1 MPRRIARSA
10 RSLFRAVPL
19 VLSLAGASIAVS
31 AMTGCEDQKSV
42 EWGIKHITDAN
53 PVERGKAIENINQAW
68 RNLESLPEKDAA
80 GADAKK
86 KKKQEFKDKVVV
98 DLVKAYQSDAL
109 KDSAKHRKVIMEML
123 AQFEDARAKPA
134 FVFAIKGYKPNEN
147 DDDVKNVMRAVM
159 RLKDQFKGDAEL
171 ASALIEGLKQSKID
185 VTKAKTAEVPSM
197 FGDALTGMKMTSAK
211 AELKNIVLAPND
223 GDPKNAANSGLTARQ
238 LIAAQALGDL
248 ADKEMAGDL
257 IKAMFDLSSKTIV
270 MNAGTANEQI
280 TASPL
285 TSGLAMTISNS
296 IAKIGAPAIDALMPY
311 VKDDVSN
318 PDVKAVKDKFSESNK
333 KSLEAKAFGGEP
345 FDAMLYQ
352 KIATRTIANMG
363 LPAVSD
369 AVAPLVAAKPKPVDP
384 KVKDAKPADIKPLI
398 GLLISL
404 PSSKTSMDA
413 IHAAYENGEKDVK
426 TIIVAS
432 LSSTM
437 DVTQADWLLGIIG
450 DKKTEEDV
458 RNAAMNSALM
468 LSTKDNVAKVREAF
482 TTAKLLEKPSNEWR
496 VQEPTDTVC
505 DPEKLKN
512 KDDKC
517 FPHPDKKAPDG
528 KAALNVLWKDAS
540 PKNDEVIK
548 VHEDLLKACGV
559 DAGCYLKEFDASAA
573 IVDKMGFTKVTREGT
588 MAGIKLQKSAWMFAN
603 FAKEDDII
611 KMLAILPKLTLPA
624 PRSFVQMAVDRALK
638 EGSLKVAEAIDKL
651 VKGEREKASETANRE
666 AAQLEPIAIKLRA
679 RANAKKG

>member
-31 AMTGCEDQKSV
+31 AMTGCQDEKSV
-42 EWGIKHITDAN
+42 EWGLKHITDAN

-68 RNLESLPEKDAA
+68 RNLDSLPEKDAA
-80 GADAKK
+80 ALEAKK
-86 KKKQEFKDKVVV
+86 KKKQEFKDLVVV
-98 DLVKAYQSDAL
+98 DVVKAYQSDAL
-109 KDSAKHRKVIMEML
+109 KDSAKHRKILMEML

-134 FVFAIKGYKPNEN
+134 FVFAIKNYKPNEN
-147 DDDVKNVMRAVM
+147 DDDVKNVMRSVT
-159 RLKDQFKGDAEL
+159 RLKDQFKGDPEL
-171 ASALIEGLKQSKID
+171 ATALVEGLKKSKID

-197 FGDALTGMKMTSAK
+197 FGDALVQMKMTSAK
-211 AELKNIVLAPND
+211 GELKNIVLAPND
-223 GDPKNAANSGLTARQ
+223 GKQTVPNNELTARQ
-238 LIAAQALGDL
+238 LIAAQALGEL
-248 ADKEMAGDL
+248 ADKDMLPEL
-257 IKAMFDLSSKTIV
+257 VKAVFELASKV
-270 MNAGTANEQI
+270 VVVKAGTADEAV

-285 TSGLAMTISNS
+285 TTGLAMTIGNS
-296 IAKIGAPAIDALMPY
+296 ISKIGAPAIDMMMPY

-318 PDVKAVKDKFSESNK
+318 PDVKAVKEKFK
-333 KSLEAKAFGGEP
+333 TYTGAGGSDP
-345 FDAMLYQ
+345 LAYQ
-352 KIATRTIANMG
+352 KIATQIIANMG
-363 LPAVSD
+363 LPAVAD
-369 AVAPLVAAKPKPVDP
+369 AIAPLVKDKPKPADP
-384 KVKDAKPADIKPLI
+384 KNKDAKAPDIKPLL

-404 PSSKTSMDA
+404 PSSKTSVEA
-413 IHAAYENGEKDVK
+413 IHAAYDNGEKDTK
-426 TIIVAS
+426 TLIVAS

-450 DKKTEEDV
+450 DKKTEDDV
-458 RNAAMNSALM
+458 RNAALNSALM
-468 LSTKDNVAKVREAF
+468 LSTKDNVAKVRQAYVD
-482 TTAKLLEKPSNEWR
+482 AKSIDKPSNEWR

-505 DPEKLKN
+505 DPDKLKN

-517 FPHPDKKAPDG
+517 FPHPDKKAADG
-528 KAALNVLWKDAS
+528 KTALNVLWKDAS

-548 VHEDLLKACGV
+548 VHEELLKACGE
-559 DAGCYLKEFDASAA
+559 DASCYLKEFDASAA

-588 MAGIKLQKSAWMFAN
+588 MAGIKLQKAAWMFAN

-624 PRSFVQMAVDRALK
+624 PRSFVQMSVDRALK
-638 EGSLKVAEAIDKL
+638 DGSLKVADAIDKL